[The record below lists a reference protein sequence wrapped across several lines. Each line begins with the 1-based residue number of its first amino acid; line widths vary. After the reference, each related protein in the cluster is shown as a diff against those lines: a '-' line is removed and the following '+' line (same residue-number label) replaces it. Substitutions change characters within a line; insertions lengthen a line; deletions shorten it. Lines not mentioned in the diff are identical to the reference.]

1 MLLTMGQDAKPKMPF
16 TTRIVALF
24 CRENIPLPLISGA
37 SPVHHI
43 IIIIIII
50 IIITFLLIYVF
61 YACIGLDGFSRVTST
76 SFCF

>member
-1 MLLTMGQDAKPKMPF
+1 MPF

-50 IIITFLLIYVF
+50 ITFLLMYVF

-76 SFCF
+76 PFCFWLGRCWLSFLSDQL